1 MESMESVALLWR
13 PVATS
18 PVGIEPMT
26 TCGECRTDVKRM
38 WQDLQNTCSWWRRP
52 LSDRTVV
59 TFIHGHDATLHTWG
73 GGGM

>member
-38 WQDLQNTCSWWRRP
+38 WQDLQNAKYLFLVAAP
-52 LSDRTVV
+52 LE
-59 TFIHGHDATLHTWG
+59 
-73 GGGM
+73 